1 MVPKWDTRSYN
12 LDSYFMLLLK
22 RVLIYASRSV
32 TFASSY
38 LTDGND
44 MIALPPV
51 SDFLPRL
58 HKSPP
63 DVRRNI

>member
-51 SDFLPRL
+51 SDFSAASTP
-58 HKSPP
+58 
-63 DVRRNI
+63 